1 METPYDTEG
10 LHMKLTPEEKKQREI
25 LKWEKEKNRAKV
37 PGYLIYFLLI
47 VCVVYVCDEVASQIG
62 TQMQSVVA
70 SQLFAP
76 IVGEEFAVAR
86 LSALSSVTVVV
97 MLLSFVYKPLSDR
110 YGRRIFLIINTLGM
124 GLGALAI
131 SLATNIPVYVVGLS
145 CIAFFTPHDMQAIYI
160 QESAPAKH
168 RAKIYSACKA
178 IATLGLFMIPVLRS
192 IFIPGTDLS
201 NWRYVYRIPGLF
213 TVIVAIAAFFLI
225 KESDAFVDNRLRQL
239 RMSDEEIAAAK
250 EKKDVSQAQGGL
262 GKSLKL
268 AFRNKQIR
276 WLMIAHGFI
285 MWGMIVSMYY
295 ETTLNYG
302 YARQFLAQGMAL
314 EDAKNAATAYVTK
327 ALMLFSIGSALF
339 QFFPGFIADKLGRKK
354 AAIIMCSSVVVTF
367 LAYYLGANNNVNPY
381 IVGFFCGACIGS
393 YWSAGDLMLLMIAE
407 STPTN
412 LRVSTL
418 AVQPAISGVFFAVA
432 LVAIMVLANV
442 LGDAYIG
449 ICTLVTIIPG
459 MLIGLVLLMLKVR
472 ETNGIDMGAVT
483 GQE

>member
-1 METPYDTEG
+1 
-10 LHMKLTPEEKKQREI
+10 MKLTPEEKKQKEI
-25 LKWEKEKNRAKV
+25 LKWEKEKAKSKA
-37 PGYLIYFLLI
+37 PGYMVYFLFI
-47 VCVVYVCDEVASQIG
+47 ICMVYICDEVASQIG
-62 TQMQSVVA
+62 TQMQSVIA

-86 LSALSSVTVVV
+86 MSALSTVTIFV

-124 GLGALAI
+124 GVGTLLI
-131 SLATNIPVYVVGLS
+131 SLATNIPVYVVGLAFT
-145 CIAFFTPHDMQAIYI
+145 AFFTPHDMQAIYI
-160 QESAPAKH
+160 QESAPPKH

-178 IATLGLFMIPVLRS
+178 VATLGLFMVPALRS
-192 IFIPGTDLS
+192 VFIPGTDLS
-201 NWRYVYRIPGLF
+201 NWRYVYLVPGLF
-213 TVIVAIAAFFLI
+213 TVAAAIAAFFLI

-239 RMSDEEIAAAK
+239 RMTPEEIAAAR
-250 EKKDVSQAQGGL
+250 EKKDDSQAQGGL
-262 GKSLKL
+262 VKSLKL

-295 ETTLNYG
+295 ESTINYG
-302 YARQFLAQGMAL
+302 YARQFLAQGMSL
-314 EDAKNAATAYVTK
+314 EDAKNAATAFVTK

-339 QFFPGFIADKLGRKK
+339 QFFPGFLADKLGRKK
-354 AAIIMCSSVVVTF
+354 TAIIMCSSVVVTF

-381 IVGFFCGACIGS
+381 VVGFFCGACIGS

-418 AVQPAISGVFFAVA
+418 AVQPAISGGFFLVA

-449 ICTLVTIIPG
+449 ICTLITIIPG
-459 MLIGLVLLMLKVR
+459 MLIGLVMLMLKVR
-472 ETNGIDMGAVT
+472 ETNGVDMGAVT